1 MNVVGRTLITAGVLV
16 LLFVVYQ
23 LWGTGIREAQAQS
36 RLEDQF
42 NDKLAQV
49 ETPGDSATIGSTTS
63 SSPDTS
69 TSTDT
74 VTTETL
80 PVTTAP
86 ATDVAP
92 VKGEAIG
99 QIKIPKI
106 GLDAYVIEG
115 VDDADLHE
123 GPGHYPGTPLPGQ
136 DGNAAIAGHRTT
148 YGAPFANIDE
158 LIPGDKIT
166 VTTIQGTFTYAVLA
180 QPDGSGHIIVNPSQ
194 SEVLDDVG
202 DNRLTLTACHPK
214 YSASKRIVVFAQLQ
228 GEPKPFTPPP
238 DHDGAPETVVSL
250 DLGTE
255 TGPKR
260 PVFFYGLLC
269 AAIWIAA
276 WLIGKRWRKWPAYF
290 IGLPFFLV
298 ALFYFFE
305 NFSRLLP
312 SNF

>member
-1 MNVVGRTLITAGVLV
+1 V
-16 LLFVVYQ
+16 
-23 LWGTGIREAQAQS
+23 
-36 RLEDQF
+36 
-42 NDKLAQV
+42 
-49 ETPGDSATIGSTTS
+49 TS
-63 SSPDTS
+63 
-69 TSTDT
+69 
-74 VTTETL
+74 ETL
-80 PVTTAP
+80 PATTAP
-86 ATDVAP
+86 ATGVAP

-99 QIKIPKI
+99 QIVIPKI

-115 VDDADLHE
+115 VDDADLHQ

-136 DGNAAIAGHRTT
+136 AGNSAIAGHRTT
-148 YGAPFANIDE
+148 YGAPFGNIDQ
-158 LIPGDKIT
+158 LVPGDKIT

-180 QPDGSGHIIVNPSQ
+180 QPDGSGHIIVNPNQ
-194 SEVLDDVG
+194 SEVLNDVG

-228 GEPKPFTPPP
+228 GEPKPAPPP
-238 DHDGAPETVVSL
+238 VDHDGPQTVVSL

-260 PVFFYGLLC
+260 PVFLYGLLC

>member
-1 MNVVGRTLITAGVLV
+1 MNVVGRTLITARVLV

-49 ETPGDSATIGSTTS
+49 EAPGDSATIGSTSSTSS
-63 SSPDTS
+63 SSPDTP
-69 TSTDT
+69 TSADT
-74 VTTETL
+74 GTPETL
-80 PVTTAP
+80 PPTTAP
-86 ATDVAP
+86 AIDVAP

-99 QIKIPKI
+99 QITIPKI

-136 DGNAAIAGHRTT
+136 DGNSAIAGHRTT

-158 LIPGDKIT
+158 LVPGDKIT

-238 DHDGAPETVVSL
+238 DHDGAPE
-250 DLGTE
+250 
-255 TGPKR
+255 
-260 PVFFYGLLC
+260 
-269 AAIWIAA
+269 
-276 WLIGKRWRKWPAYF
+276 
-290 IGLPFFLV
+290 
-298 ALFYFFE
+298 
-305 NFSRLLP
+305 
-312 SNF
+312 